1 MVYHELSTNLITF
14 KVHLHL
20 IQLKNIS
27 NTRIFSFLANKLFKI
42 SITYMCKVLKSIN
55 YTNNIFPQTIL
66 FYFMHLQLKFDLYEK
81 ILSIKKI
88 KFVKISK
95 KKDMIT

>member
-1 MVYHELSTNLITF
+1 
-14 KVHLHL
+14 
-20 IQLKNIS
+20 
-27 NTRIFSFLANKLFKI
+27 
-42 SITYMCKVLKSIN
+42 MCKVLKSIN

-95 KKDMIT
+95 KKEMIT